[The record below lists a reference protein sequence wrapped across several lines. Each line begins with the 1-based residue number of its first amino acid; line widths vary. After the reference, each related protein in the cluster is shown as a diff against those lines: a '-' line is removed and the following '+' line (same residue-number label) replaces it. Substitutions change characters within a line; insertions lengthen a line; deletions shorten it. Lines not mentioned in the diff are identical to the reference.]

1 MTQTTL
7 PRTSTSLLQRIQ
19 DAWRWAIRPSSAG
32 WSIPPLLALILLL
45 AFLVRVYGIGWDQNG
60 FFHPDERS
68 IYLRTDCMHR
78 LLVEAPGWES
88 CRQDEPFQQAEPG
101 FPSLTVFL
109 DAYKSPLNPHWF
121 PLGSIVLY
129 VLVGIK
135 LLASPFFTMELRDL
149 ALAGRL
155 LSTLADV
162 GTVAMVYLLG
172 KRLYNK
178 NAGLLAAALVAFA
191 VVHIQHSHYY
201 RPETFSILF
210 TLASFWF
217 MMQVLEKNRIRDSA
231 FLGLFIGL
239 AFATKISTAPILISL
254 AALYGYLF
262 LGALRKPS
270 PAALAGTADPPDRPA
285 LLEKAA
291 LRALLGG
298 FIAIA
303 VYLFWTPYSIL
314 AFPEFLYWNLREL
327 DIVRNAGSV
336 PYTVQYIGAP
346 KLLYELQQTVTWGLG
361 YPLGILAWVG
371 LLATIVIN
379 LRRPRWG
386 QVLILLWAIPLLII
400 VTRAEVKFLRY
411 TFPLMPVMI
420 MMGAG
425 TALMGIDWLKRHKP
439 AMLKVAQIAL
449 GAIVAATVFY
459 GLAFQAVYSNP
470 HTAVQASRWINA
482 NIPESTFILT
492 DNHWDEGVPHLG
504 RYHLEQI
511 PIFNGDTLEKI
522 DSMAADL
529 SEADYL
535 LFYSNRTYGA
545 VARAPERYP
554 YSSNYYA
561 LLFSGAL
568 GYQLEE
574 SFSAYP
580 SLLGVSL
587 VDDPFR
593 RAGVP
598 VPSGLDAGRSSLLSV
613 NMGYA
618 DNDHITYDHP
628 LVMLFKN
635 TGHLDRDALSSMIL
649 NVVPQPE
656 RPLQLLLSPDE
667 LAAQRSGGTWS
678 EIFNPSGLSN
688 RLPVLVWLALVQLA
702 SLAVL
707 PIGFLLFRGLH
718 DRGYL
723 LSKIMAVLLLA
734 YISWLL
740 AALNILDFTRLSIY
754 LGLAAMALVGAYI
767 AVTRR
772 DDIRAF
778 VKARWRILALEEALF
793 LAAFLVFLGLRWANP
808 DLWHPFRGG
817 EKPMDFAYL
826 NAVIRSS
833 SIPPYDPWFAGGYL
847 NYYYF
852 GQFILATLIKAT
864 GILPEVAFN
873 LAVPLLFALTTGGA
887 FSLAYNLTSA
897 MRQHSIARTLD
908 SHSPENNKDAPPIS
922 GPGPSWG
929 PIAAGT
935 AGILLVAV
943 LGNLGALT
951 QLARAGLDWLRDGA
965 IFPMFDYWAPSRMI
979 PDQIAITEF
988 PFWTFLFADPHAHM
1002 IVIPFTL
1009 LATGLSLSLVL
1020 DPGVLSSGWKRA
1032 VMPLAI
1038 LGIATGALAAI
1049 NTWDYPTYMALGIA
1063 SIFIA
1068 CYAHYKTLSLA
1079 FFKSASL
1086 KALFA
1091 VAVSYIAF
1099 LPFHSNFVA
1108 FSAGVHNSNFQT
1120 PIQYYLGIH
1129 ALFLFIVVSYLAYE
1143 SFRYLK
1149 LHSKK
1154 DDGEGSANPIFKLAW
1169 PLSRRRIALIGGS
1182 AFFLFMFATY
1192 LIAGG
1197 YGTVAFLFALT
1208 VTAALL
1214 GVRRLLDPSGSSLH
1228 HLFILVLVIGA
1239 LGLGITVDL
1248 VTANNDIDRMNTI
1261 FKLYLQAWVLYALAS
1276 AAILWY
1282 LMTSARISWRSMT
1295 WGKGIWA
1302 ILLTLLVLSVSIFP
1316 VLGARSRL
1324 ADRFDTGFASLNGA
1338 AFMEEAVY
1346 SDAEGPIELR
1356 HDWDAIQWL
1365 RRDVQGSPVIA
1376 EGSTEPHRYRWGGRF
1391 SIYTGLP
1398 SIIGWN
1404 WHQIQQRHGE
1414 QFAVGERLSDLNAL
1428 YTTTNPTAAATILK
1442 RYDVEYIIV
1451 GELERLYYPS
1461 PGLDKFETMA
1471 DQGVV
1476 KVYSNAQVDIYR
1488 VEGDS

>member
-1 MTQTTL
+1 ME
-7 PRTSTSLLQRIQ
+7 PESSYTSPLQRVQ
-19 DAWRWAIRPSSAG
+19 AAWRWAIRPSAAG

-45 AFLVRVYGIGWDQNG
+45 AFLVRIYGVEWDQNG
-60 FFHPDERS
+60 LFHPDERS
-68 IYLRTDCMHR
+68 VYLRTDCMHR

-88 CRQDEPFQQAEPG
+88 CTQHDPFQQAEPG

-109 DAYKSPLNPHWF
+109 DADKSPLNPHWF
-121 PLGSIVLY
+121 PLGSIILY

-135 LLASPFFTMELRDL
+135 LLASPFLTMEFRDL
-149 ALAGRL
+149 AIAGRL

-172 KRLYNK
+172 KRLYSR

-201 RPETFSILF
+201 RPETFSNLF

-231 FLGLFIGL
+231 LLGLFIGL
-239 AFATKISTAPILISL
+239 AFATKISMAPILLSL
-254 AALYGYLF
+254 GALYGRMF
-262 LGALRKPS
+262 IGALRKP
-270 PAALAGTADPPDRPA
+270 AHVAGTANPPDRPA
-285 LLEKAA
+285 LLENAA

-327 DIVRNAGSV
+327 EVVRNAGWV

-346 KLLYELQQTVTWGLG
+346 KLLYELRQTVTWGLG
-361 YPLGILAWVG
+361 YPLGLLAWG
-371 LLATIVIN
+371 GFLATIVIN

-400 VTRAEVKFLRY
+400 VTRVEVKFLRY
-411 TFPLMPVMI
+411 TFPLMPVI
-420 MMGAG
+420 IIMGAG
-425 TALMGIDWLKRHKP
+425 TALMGIDWLKRHRP
-439 AMLKVAQIAL
+439 SAVNAARVAL
-449 GAIVAATVFY
+449 GVVVAATVFY
-459 GLAFQAVYSNP
+459 GLAFQSVYSSS

-482 NIPESTFILT
+482 NIPEESFILT
-492 DNHWDEGVPHLG
+492 DNHWDEGIPHLG
-504 RYHLEQI
+504 RYRLSQI
-511 PIFNGDTLEKI
+511 PIFEGDTMPKI
-522 DSMAADL
+522 NSMAADL
-529 SEADYL
+529 AEADYL
-535 LFYSNRTYGA
+535 VFYSNRTYGA

-561 LLFSGAL
+561 LLFEGDL
-568 GYQLEE
+568 GYELEK
-574 SFSAYP
+574 SFSSYP

-598 VPSGLDAGRSSLLSV
+598 ILSGLDGDQGLLSI

-635 TGHLDRDALSSMIL
+635 TGRLDSDALSGMIL
-649 NVVPQPE
+649 SVEPE
-656 RPLQLLLSPDE
+656 PDRPLQLLLTPDE
-667 LAAQRSGGTWS
+667 LAAQRSSGTWS
-678 EIFNPSGLSN
+678 EIFNPSSLVN
-688 RLPVLVWLALVQLA
+688 RLPVLFWLALVQLA
-702 SLAVL
+702 ALAVL

-723 LSKIMAVLLLA
+723 LSKILAVLLLA
-734 YISWLL
+734 YLPWLM
-740 AALNILDFTRLSIY
+740 AALGILDFTRLSIY
-754 LGLAAMALVGAYI
+754 LGLAVMAAAGGYI
-767 AVTRR
+767 AVVHRY
-772 DDIRAF
+772 DILAF
-778 VKARWRILALEEALF
+778 LKARWRILALEEALF
-793 LAAFLVFLGLRWANP
+793 LVAFLIFLGLRWANP

-833 SIPPYDPWFAGGYL
+833 AIPPYDPWFAGGYL

-864 GILPEVAFN
+864 GILPEAALN
-873 LAVPLLFALTTGGA
+873 LAVPLLFALTAGGA
-887 FSLAYNLTSA
+887 FSVAYNLTSA
-897 MRQHSIARTLD
+897 MRQRSIAR
-908 SHSPENNKDAPPIS
+908 
-922 GPGPSWG
+922 PGPSWG
-929 PIAAGT
+929 PAAAGI
-935 AGILLVAV
+935 GGVLLVAV
-943 LGNLGALT
+943 AGNLGAAV
-951 QLARAGLDWLRDGA
+951 QLVKAGLDKLRDGA
-965 IFPMFDYWAPSRMI
+965 SFPMFDYWAPSRMI

-1009 LATGLSLSLVL
+1009 LVAGLSLSLVL
-1020 DPGVLSSGWKRA
+1020 DPRALSSGWKRA
-1032 VMPLAI
+1032 AAPLAV
-1038 LGIATGALAAI
+1038 LGIAAGSLAAI
-1049 NTWDYPTYMALGIA
+1049 NTWDYPTYMALGVA
-1063 SIFIA
+1063 GIFIA
-1068 CYAHYKTLSLA
+1068 CYAHRKSLSFALL
-1079 FFKSASL
+1079 KSASL

-1091 VAVSYIAF
+1091 IAVSYIAF
-1099 LPFHSNFVA
+1099 LTFHSRFIA
-1108 FSAGVHNSNFQT
+1108 FSAGIHNSDFQT

-1129 ALFLFIVVSYLAYE
+1129 ALFLFLVVSYLAYE

-1149 LHSKK
+1149 LRRT
-1154 DDGEGSANPIFKLAW
+1154 DEDGEDSAS
-1169 PLSRRRIALIGGS
+1169 PLSRLVQPLSARRIAILGGS
-1182 AFFLFMFATY
+1182 AFFLIMLAVY
-1192 LIAGG
+1192 LTAGG
-1197 YGTVAFLFALT
+1197 YGTVAFLLALT

-1214 GVRRLLDPSGSSLH
+1214 GLRRLLDPVESSHH

-1282 LMTSARISWRSMT
+1282 LMTSARVSLRSMT
-1295 WGKGIWA
+1295 WGKGIWVG
-1302 ILLTLLVLSVSIFP
+1302 LLALLVLSVSIFP
-1316 VLGARSRL
+1316 VLGTRSRL
-1324 ADRFDTGFASLNGA
+1324 ADRFDTGFTGLNGA
-1338 AFMEEAVY
+1338 AFMEEATY
-1346 SDAEGPIELR
+1346 RDAEGPIELK

-1365 RRDVQGSPVIA
+1365 RSEVQGSPVIA
-1376 EGSTEPHRYRWGGRF
+1376 EGSTEPDRYRWGGRY

-1414 QFAVGERLSDLNAL
+1414 QFAVGERQSDLDTL
-1428 YTTTNPTAAATILK
+1428 YTTRSTTMAAEVLQ
-1442 RYDVEYIIV
+1442 RYGVEYIVV
-1451 GELERLYYPS
+1451 GELERLYYPA

-1488 VEGDS
+1488 VEGS

>member
-1 MTQTTL
+1 MQN
-7 PRTSTSLLQRIQ
+7 
-19 DAWRWAIRPSSAG
+19 AWRWAIRPSAVG

-45 AFLVRVYGIGWDQNG
+45 AFLVRVYGVEWDQNG
-60 FFHPDERS
+60 LFHPDERS
-68 IYLRTDCMHR
+68 VYLRTDCMYR
-78 LLVEAPGWES
+78 LLVESPGWES
-88 CRQDEPFQQAEPG
+88 CTAHDPFRQIEPG
-101 FPSLTVFL
+101 FPSPTVFL
-109 DAYKSPLNPHWF
+109 DADKSPLNPHWF
-121 PLGSIVLY
+121 PLGSIILY

-135 LLASPFFTMELRDL
+135 LLASPFLTMEFRDL
-149 ALAGRL
+149 AIAGRL

-172 KRLYNK
+172 KRLYSR

-201 RPETFSILF
+201 RPETFSNLF

-231 FLGLFIGL
+231 LLGLFIGL
-239 AFATKISTAPILISL
+239 AFATKISMAPILLSL
-254 AALYGYLF
+254 AALYGRVF
-262 LGALRKPS
+262 LGALRKP
-270 PAALAGTADPPDRPA
+270 AHAAGTDPPDRPA

-291 LRALLGG
+291 LRTLLGG

-314 AFPEFLYWNLREL
+314 AFPEFLFWNLREL

-346 KLLYELQQTVTWGLG
+346 KLLYELRQTVAWGLG
-361 YPLGILAWVG
+361 YPLGLLAWG
-371 LLATIVIN
+371 GFLATILIN

-386 QVLILLWAIPLLII
+386 QVLILLWAVPLLII
-400 VTRAEVKFLRY
+400 VTRVDVKFLRY
-411 TFPLMPVMI
+411 TFPLMPVII

-425 TALMGIDWLKRHKP
+425 TALMGIDWLKRHRP
-439 AMLKVAQIAL
+439 AMLKASQIAL
-449 GAIVAATVFY
+449 VAILGATVFY
-459 GLAFQAVYSNP
+459 GLAFQAVYSSQ
-470 HTAVQASRWINA
+470 HTAVQASQWINA
-482 NIPESTFILT
+482 NIPEESFILT
-492 DNHWDEGVPHLG
+492 DNHWDEGIPNLG
-504 RYHLEQI
+504 RYRLAQI
-511 PIFNGDTLEKI
+511 PIFDGDAVSKI

-529 SEADYL
+529 AKADYL
-535 LFYSNRTYGA
+535 VFYSNRTYGA
-545 VARAPERYP
+545 VARVPERYP
-554 YSSNYYA
+554 YSSNYYV
-561 LLFSGAL
+561 LLFSGDL

-580 SLLGVSL
+580 SLLGVSF

-598 VPSGLDAGRSSLLSV
+598 RPSGLDADQSLLSF
-613 NMGYA
+613 NLGYA

-635 TGHLDRDALSSMIL
+635 TGRLDSDALSGMIMS
-649 NVVPQPE
+649 VEPEPE

-667 LAAQRSGGTWS
+667 LATQRSGGTWS
-678 EIFNPSGLSN
+678 EIFSPSNPVN
-688 RLPVLVWLALVQLA
+688 RLPVLAWLILVQLA

-723 LSKIMAVLLLA
+723 LSKILAVLLLA
-734 YISWLL
+734 YVPWLL

-754 LGLAAMALVGAYI
+754 LGLAGMAAAGAYI
-767 AVTRR
+767 AFTRR
-772 DDIRAF
+772 DDIFAF
-778 VKARWRILALEEALF
+778 IKARWRILALEEALF
-793 LAAFLVFLGLRWANP
+793 LVAFLIFLGLRWANP

-833 SIPPYDPWFAGGYL
+833 AIPPYDPWFAGGYL

-873 LAVPLLFALTTGGA
+873 LAVPLLFALTAGGA
-887 FSLAYNLTSA
+887 FSVAYNLTSA
-897 MRQHSIARTLD
+897 MRQQSIAR
-908 SHSPENNKDAPPIS
+908 
-922 GPGPSWG
+922 PGPSWG
-929 PIAAGT
+929 PAT
-935 AGILLVAV
+935 AGIGGVLMVAV
-943 LGNLGALT
+943 VGNLGAAV
-951 QLARAGLDWLRDGA
+951 QLVKAGLDKLRDGGS
-965 IFPMFDYWAPSRMI
+965 FPMFDYWAPSRMI

-1009 LATGLSLSLVL
+1009 LAAGLSLSLVL
-1020 DPGVLSSGWKRA
+1020 DPGALSSGWKRA
-1032 VMPLAI
+1032 VPPLAV
-1038 LGIATGALAAI
+1038 LGIAVGSLAAI
-1049 NTWDYPTYMALGIA
+1049 NTWDYPTYMALGT
-1063 SIFIA
+1063 SGIFIA
-1068 CYAHYKTLSLA
+1068 CYAHRKSLSIALL
-1079 FFKSASL
+1079 KSASL

-1091 VAVSYIAF
+1091 IAVSYIAF
-1099 LPFHSNFVA
+1099 LPFHSRFVA
-1108 FSAGVHNSNFQT
+1108 FSAGLHNSDFQT

-1129 ALFLFIVVSYLAYE
+1129 ALFLFLVVSYLAYE

-1149 LHSKK
+1149 LRGT
-1154 DDGEGSANPIFKLAW
+1154 DEDGEGPAS
-1169 PLSRRRIALIGGS
+1169 PLSRLARSLSLRRIAVLGGS
-1182 AFFLFMFATY
+1182 AFFLIMFAVY
-1192 LIAGG
+1192 LTAGG
-1197 YGTVAFLFALT
+1197 YGTVAFLLALT
-1208 VTAALL
+1208 ATAALL
-1214 GVRRLLDPSGSSLH
+1214 GMRRLLDRSDSSPY
-1228 HLFILVLVIGA
+1228 HLFLLVLVIGA

-1282 LMTSARISWRSMT
+1282 LMTSARISLRSMT

-1302 ILLTLLVLSVSIFP
+1302 GLLTLLVLSVSIFP
-1316 VLGARSRL
+1316 VLGTRSRL
-1324 ADRFDTGFASLNGA
+1324 ADRFDTSFTSLNGA
-1338 AFMEEAVY
+1338 AFMEKTVY
-1346 SDAEGPIELR
+1346 SDPEGPIELR

-1365 RRDVQGSPVIA
+1365 RSDVQGSPVIA
-1376 EGSTEPHRYRWGGRF
+1376 EGSTEPDRYRWGGRY

-1404 WHQIQQRHGE
+1404 WHQTQQRYGE
-1414 QFAVGERLSDLNAL
+1414 QSAVGERQSDLNTL
-1428 YTTTNPTAAATILK
+1428 YTTTDMTIDVLQ
-1442 RYDVEYIIV
+1442 RYSVEYIVV
-1451 GELERLYYPS
+1451 GELEHLYYPA
-1461 PGLDKFETMA
+1461 PGLEKFGAMA

-1488 VEGDS
+1488 MEDGS

>member
-1 MTQTTL
+1 MQN
-7 PRTSTSLLQRIQ
+7 
-19 DAWRWAIRPSSAG
+19 AWRWAIRPSAVG

-45 AFLVRVYGIGWDQNG
+45 ALLVRVYGVEWDQNG
-60 FFHPDERS
+60 LFHPDERS
-68 IYLRTDCMHR
+68 VYLRTDCMYR
-78 LLVEAPGWES
+78 LLVETPGWES
-88 CRQDEPFQQAEPG
+88 CTEHHPFQQAEPG

-109 DAYKSPLNPHWF
+109 DADKSPLNPHWF
-121 PLGSIVLY
+121 PLGSIILY

-135 LLASPFFTMELRDL
+135 LLASPFLTMEFRDL
-149 ALAGRL
+149 AIAGRL

-172 KRLYNK
+172 KRLYSR

-201 RPETFSILF
+201 RPETFSNVF

-217 MMQVLEKNRIRDSA
+217 MMQVLERNRIRDSA
-231 FLGLFIGL
+231 LLGLFIGL
-239 AFATKISTAPILISL
+239 AFATKISMAPILLPL
-254 AALYGYLF
+254 AALYGRMF
-262 LGALRKPS
+262 LGALRKPAH
-270 PAALAGTADPPDRPA
+270 PAGTADPPDRPA

-298 FIAIA
+298 FIAIG

-314 AFPEFLYWNLREL
+314 AFPEFLYWNLRE
-327 DIVRNAGSV
+327 IEVVRNAGWV

-346 KLLYELQQTVTWGLG
+346 KLLYELRQTVTWGLG
-361 YPLGILAWVG
+361 YPLGLLAWG
-371 LLATIVIN
+371 GFLATIVIN

-400 VTRAEVKFLRY
+400 VTRVDVKFLRY
-411 TFPLMPVMI
+411 TFPLMPVIIMI
-420 MMGAG
+420 GAG

-439 AMLKVAQIAL
+439 AMLKAAQIAL
-449 GAIVAATVFY
+449 GAILGATIFY

-470 HTAVQASRWINA
+470 HTAVQASRWIND
-482 NIPESTFILT
+482 NIPEESFILT
-492 DNHWDEGVPHLG
+492 DNHWDEGIPNLG
-504 RYHLEQI
+504 RYRLAQI
-511 PIFNGDTLEKI
+511 PIFEGDTIPKI
-522 DSMAADL
+522 NSMAADL
-529 SEADYL
+529 AEADYL
-535 LFYSNRTYGA
+535 VFYSNRTYGA

-561 LLFSGAL
+561 LLFSGDL
-568 GYQLEE
+568 GYQLEK

-580 SLLGVSL
+580 SLLGVSF

-598 VPSGLDAGRSSLLSV
+598 KPGGLDADQGLLYL
-613 NMGYA
+613 NLGYA
-618 DNDHITYDHP
+618 DNDHVTYDHP

-635 TGHLDRDALSSMIL
+635 TGRLDRDALAGMIL
-649 NVVPQPE
+649 SVEPE
-656 RPLQLLLSPDE
+656 PDRPLQLLLTQDE
-667 LAAQRSGGTWS
+667 LATQRGGGTWS
-678 EIFNPSGLSN
+678 EIFNPSGLVN

-702 SLAVL
+702 ALAVL

-723 LSKIMAVLLLA
+723 LSKILAVLMLA
-734 YISWLL
+734 YLPWLL
-740 AALNILDFTRLSIY
+740 AALGILDFTRLSIY
-754 LGLAAMALVGAYI
+754 LGLAGMAAAGAYI
-767 AVTRR
+767 AFTRR
-772 DDIRAF
+772 DDILAF
-778 VKARWRILALEEALF
+778 IKTRWRILALEEALF
-793 LAAFLVFLGLRWANP
+793 LVAFLIFLGLRWANP

-833 SIPPYDPWFAGGYL
+833 AIPPYDPWFAGGYL

-852 GQFILATLIKAT
+852 GQFILATLSKAT

-873 LAVPLLFALTTGGA
+873 LAVPLLFALTAGGA
-887 FSLAYNLTSA
+887 FSVVYNLTSA
-897 MRQHSIARTLD
+897 MRQRSIAR
-908 SHSPENNKDAPPIS
+908 
-922 GPGPSWG
+922 PGPSWG
-929 PIAAGT
+929 PAV
-935 AGILLVAV
+935 AGIAGVLLVAV
-943 LGNLGALT
+943 VGNLGAAV
-951 QLARAGLDWLRDGA
+951 QLVKAGLDKLRDGA
-965 IFPMFDYWAPSRMI
+965 GFPMFDYWAPSRMI

-1009 LATGLSLSLVL
+1009 LAAGLSLNLVI
-1020 DPGVLSSGWKRA
+1020 DPKALSSGWKRA
-1032 VMPLAI
+1032 VLPLAV
-1038 LGIATGALAAI
+1038 LGIAVGSLAAI

-1063 SIFIA
+1063 GIFIA
-1068 CYAHYKTLSLA
+1068 CYAHRKSLSLA
-1079 FFKSASL
+1079 FLKSASL

-1091 VAVSYIAF
+1091 IAVSYIAF
-1099 LPFHSNFVA
+1099 LPFHSRFVA
-1108 FSAGVHNSNFQT
+1108 FSAGIHNSDFQT

-1129 ALFLFIVVSYLAYE
+1129 ALFLFLVVSYLAYE

-1149 LHSKK
+1149 MRRTE
-1154 DDGEGSANPIFKLAW
+1154 DGEDSAS
-1169 PLSRRRIALIGGS
+1169 PLSWLVRPLSARQIAILGGS
-1182 AFFLFMFATY
+1182 AFFLIMLAVY
-1192 LIAGG
+1192 LTAGG
-1197 YGTVAFLFALT
+1197 YGTVAFLLALT

-1214 GVRRLLDPSGSSLH
+1214 GLRRLPDPADSSHH
-1228 HLFILVLVIGA
+1228 HLFLLVLVIGA

-1282 LMTSARISWRSMT
+1282 LMTSARISLRSMT

-1302 ILLTLLVLSVSIFP
+1302 GLLTLLVLSVSIFP
-1316 VLGARSRL
+1316 VLGTRSRL
-1324 ADRFDTGFASLNGA
+1324 ADRFDTSFTGLNGA
-1338 AFMEEAVY
+1338 TFMEETTY
-1346 SDAEGPIELR
+1346 HDPEGPIELKY
-1356 HDWDAIQWL
+1356 DWDAIQWL
-1365 RRDVQGSPVIA
+1365 RSEVQGSPVIA
-1376 EGSTEPHRYRWGGRF
+1376 EGSTEPDRYRWGGRY

-1414 QFAVGERLSDLNAL
+1414 QFAVGERQSNLDAL
-1428 YTTTNPTAAATILK
+1428 YTTRSTTIAADVLQ
-1442 RYDVEYIIV
+1442 RYGVEYIVV
-1451 GELERLYYPS
+1451 GELERLYYPAA
-1461 PGLDKFETMA
+1461 GLDKFDAMV

-1488 VEGDS
+1488 VEDG

>member
-1 MTQTTL
+1 MQN
-7 PRTSTSLLQRIQ
+7 
-19 DAWRWAIRPSSAG
+19 AWRWAIRPSAAG
-32 WSIPPLLALILLL
+32 WSVPPLLALILLL
-45 AFLVRVYGIGWDQNG
+45 AFLVRIYGIDWDQNG
-60 FFHPDERS
+60 LFHPDERS
-68 IYLRTDCMHR
+68 VYLRTDCMYR
-78 LLVEAPGWES
+78 LLVETPGWES
-88 CRQDEPFQQAEPG
+88 CTEHDPFQQAEPG
-101 FPSLTVFL
+101 LPSFTVFL
-109 DAYKSPLNPHWF
+109 DADKSPLNPHWF
-121 PLGSIVLY
+121 PLGSIILY

-149 ALAGRL
+149 AMAGRL

-162 GTVAMVYLLG
+162 GAVAMVYLLG
-172 KRLYNK
+172 KRLYSR
-178 NAGLLAAALVAFA
+178 NAGLLAAAFVAFA

-201 RPETFSILF
+201 RPETFSNLF

-231 FLGLFIGL
+231 LLGLFVGL
-239 AFATKISTAPILISL
+239 AFATKISLAPILISL
-254 AALYGYLF
+254 AALYGRLF

-270 PAALAGTADPPDRPA
+270 HAILAGTGEADPPDRPA

-303 VYLFWTPYSIL
+303 VYLLWTPYSIL

-327 DIVRNAGSV
+327 DIVRNAGLV

-361 YPLGILAWVG
+361 YPLGLLAWG
-371 LLATIVIN
+371 GFLATIVIN

-386 QVLILLWAIPLLII
+386 QVLILLWAIPLLLI
-400 VTRAEVKFLRY
+400 VVRADVKFLRY

-425 TALMGIDWLKRHKP
+425 TALIGIDWLKQHKP
-439 AMLKVAQIAL
+439 AMSKLAWTVL
-449 GAIVAATVFY
+449 GVILGTTVFY
-459 GLAFQAVYSNP
+459 GLTFHNVYSSP
-470 HTAVQASRWINA
+470 HTAVQASRWINT
-482 NIPESTFILT
+482 NIPEESFILT
-492 DNHWDEGVPHLG
+492 DNHWDEGIPDLG
-504 RYHLEQI
+504 RFSLAQI
-511 PIFNGDTLEKI
+511 PIFEGDAIPKI

-529 SEADYL
+529 AEADYL
-535 LFYSNRTYGA
+535 VFYSNRTYGA

-554 YSSNYYA
+554 YSSNYYV
-561 LLFSGAL
+561 LLFSGDL
-568 GYQLEE
+568 GYQLKKN
-574 SFSAYP
+574 FSAYP
-580 SLLGVSL
+580 SLLGVSF

-598 VPSGLDAGRSSLLSV
+598 MPSGLDRDQGLLSI
-613 NMGYA
+613 NLGYA
-618 DNDHITYDHP
+618 DNDHVTYDHP

-635 TGHLDRDALSSMIL
+635 TGRLDRDALAAMIL
-649 NVVPQPE
+649 NVEPE
-656 RPLQLLLSPDE
+656 PDRPLQLLLTPDE
-667 LAAQRSGGTWS
+667 LATQRSGGTWS
-678 EIFNPSGLSN
+678 EIFDPTSLVN
-688 RLPVLVWLALVQLA
+688 RLPVLVWLILVQLA

-707 PIGFLLFRGLH
+707 PIGFLIFRGLH

-723 LSKIMAVLLLA
+723 LSKILAVLLLA
-734 YISWLL
+734 YLPWLL
-740 AALNILDFTRLSIY
+740 AALNILDFTRFSIY
-754 LGLAAMALVGAYI
+754 LGLVGMAVAGAYI
-767 AVTRR
+767 AVVHR
-772 DDIRAF
+772 DDILAF
-778 VKARWRILALEEALF
+778 LKARWRMLALEEALF
-793 LAAFLVFLGLRWANP
+793 LVAFLVFLGLRWANP

-833 SIPPYDPWFAGGYL
+833 SIPPYDPWFADGYL

-852 GQFILATLIKAT
+852 GQFILATLTKAT

-873 LAVPLLFALTTGGA
+873 LAVPLLFALTAGGA
-887 FSLAYNLTSA
+887 FSIAYNLTSA
-897 MRQHSIARTLD
+897 MRQRSIARLD
-908 SHSPENNKDAPPIS
+908 SHRHVYGDESPLSS

-929 PIAAGT
+929 PAASGIAGVL
-935 AGILLVAV
+935 IVAV
-943 LGNLGALT
+943 LGNLGAAV
-951 QLARAGLDWLRDGA
+951 QLVKAGLDKLRDGA
-965 IFPMFDYWAPSRMI
+965 SFPMFDYWAPSRMI

-1009 LATGLSLSLVL
+1009 LAAGLSLSLVI
-1020 DPGVLSSGWKRA
+1020 DPGALSSGWKRA
-1032 VMPLAI
+1032 VLPLTV
-1038 LGIATGALAAI
+1038 LGIAVGSLAAI

-1063 SIFIA
+1063 GIFIA
-1068 CYAHYKTLSLA
+1068 SYAHYKSLSFA

-1091 VAVSYIAF
+1091 IAVSYVAF
-1099 LPFHSNFVA
+1099 LPFHSRFVA
-1108 FSAGVHNSNFQT
+1108 FSAGVHSSNFQT
-1120 PIQYYLGIH
+1120 PLQFYLGIH
-1129 ALFLFIVVSYLAYE
+1129 ALFLFLVVSYLAYE

-1149 LHSKK
+1149 LRRT
-1154 DDGEGSANPIFKLAW
+1154 DEDAEGSAS
-1169 PLSRRRIALIGGS
+1169 PLSRLVQPLSSRRMAFLGG
-1182 AFFLFMFATY
+1182 FTLFLFMLAAY
-1192 LIAGG
+1192 LTAGG

-1208 VTAALL
+1208 VIAALL
-1214 GVRRLLDPSGSSLH
+1214 GVRRLLDQGDSSLH

-1276 AAILWY
+1276 AVILWY
-1282 LMTSARISWRSMT
+1282 LMTSARISWRSIT
-1295 WGKGIWA
+1295 WSKGIWA
-1302 ILLTLLVLSVSIFP
+1302 SLLTLLVLSVSIFP
-1316 VLGARSRL
+1316 VLGTRSRL
-1324 ADRFDTGFASLNGA
+1324 ADRFDTSFTGLNGA
-1338 AFMEEAVY
+1338 VFMEETEY
-1346 SDAEGPIELR
+1346 NDAEGPIELR

-1365 RRDVQGSPVIA
+1365 RREAQGSPVIA
-1376 EGSTEPHRYRWGGRF
+1376 EGSTEPDRYRWGGRF

-1398 SIIGWN
+1398 SIIGWS

-1414 QFAVGERLSDLNAL
+1414 QSAVGERLSDLNTL
-1428 YTTTNPTAAATILK
+1428 YTTTNPNAATAILR

-1451 GELERLYYPS
+1451 GELERLYYPA

-1476 KVYSNAQVDIYR
+1476 KVYSNAQVNIYR
-1488 VEGDS
+1488 VENDSEGTSV

>member
-1 MTQTTL
+1 M
-7 PRTSTSLLQRIQ
+7 
-19 DAWRWAIRPSSAG
+19 D
-32 WSIPPLLALILLL
+32 
-45 AFLVRVYGIGWDQNG
+45 WDQNG

-88 CRQDEPFQQAEPG
+88 CRQDEPFQQVEPG

-129 VLVGIK
+129 LLVGIK
-135 LLASPFFTMELRDL
+135 LLASPFYTMELRDL

-172 KRLYNK
+172 KRLYSK

-270 PAALAGTADPPDRPA
+270 PAALAGTGTTSLPDRPA
-285 LLEKAA
+285 RLEKAA

-303 VYLFWTPYSIL
+303 VYLFWTPYSVL

-336 PYTVQYIGAP
+336 PYTVQYMGTP
-346 KLLYELQQTVTWGLG
+346 KLLYELQQTITWGLG
-361 YPLGILAWVG
+361 YPLGILAWGG
-371 LLATIVIN
+371 LLAAIVIN
-379 LRRPRWG
+379 LRRPSWG

-459 GLAFQAVYSNP
+459 GLAFQNVYSNP

-482 NIPESTFILT
+482 SIPEDTFILT
-492 DNHWDEGVPHLG
+492 DNHWDEGVPDLG
-504 RYHLEQI
+504 RYRLEQI
-511 PIFNGDTLEKI
+511 PIFNGDTIPKI

-545 VARAPERYP
+545 VARTPERYP

-568 GYQLEE
+568 GYQLEQ

-598 VPSGLDAGRSSLLSV
+598 MPNGLDVGQSRLLSI

-618 DNDHITYDHP
+618 DNDHVTYDHP

-635 TGHLDRDALSSMIL
+635 TGRLDRDALSSMIL
-649 NVVPQPE
+649 NVEPQPD
-656 RPLQLLLSPDE
+656 RPLQLLLTPDE

-678 EIFNPSGLSN
+678 EIFNPTGLSN
-688 RLPVLVWLALVQLA
+688 RLPVLAWLALVQLA
-702 SLAVL
+702 SLVVL

-723 LSKIMAVLLLA
+723 LSKTMAVLLLA
-734 YISWLL
+734 YLPWLL

-754 LGLAAMALVGAYI
+754 LGLAVMALVGAYI

-772 DDIRAF
+772 DDILAF
-778 VKARWRILALEEALF
+778 LKARWRILALEEALF
-793 LAAFLVFLGLRWANP
+793 LVAFLVFLGLRWANP

-833 SIPPYDPWFAGGYL
+833 TVPPYDPWFAGGYL

-852 GQFILATLIKAT
+852 GQFILGTLIKAT

-873 LAVPLLFALTTGGA
+873 LAVPLLFALTAGGA
-887 FSLAYNLTSA
+887 FSVAYNLTSA
-897 MRQHSIARTLD
+897 MRQRSILGRGHDEEA
-908 SHSPENNKDAPPIS
+908 SSSSKQ
-922 GPGPSWG
+922 GPSWG
-929 PIAAGT
+929 PVAAGT
-935 AGILLVAV
+935 AGILLVTV
-943 LGNLGALT
+943 LGNLGAIT
-951 QLARAGLDWLRDGA
+951 QLARAGLDWLRDRAG
-965 IFPMFDYWAPSRMI
+965 FPMFDYWAPSRMI

-1009 LATGLSLSLVL
+1009 LAAGLSLSLVL
-1020 DPGVLSSGWKRA
+1020 DPGALSSGWKRA
-1032 VMPLAI
+1032 VAPLAV
-1038 LGIATGALAAI
+1038 LGIAAGSLAAI
-1049 NTWDYPTYMALGIA
+1049 NTWDYPTYLALGIA
-1063 SIFIA
+1063 GIFIA
-1068 CYAHYKTLSLA
+1068 CYAHYKSLSIA
-1079 FFKSASL
+1079 FLKSASL
-1086 KALFA
+1086 KALFT
-1091 VAVSYIAF
+1091 VAVSYVAF
-1099 LPFHSNFVA
+1099 LPFHSRFVA
-1108 FSAGVHNSNFQT
+1108 FSAGIHNSNFQT

-1143 SFRYLK
+1143 GFRYLR
-1149 LHSKK
+1149 LQRVNE
-1154 DDGEGSANPIFKLAW
+1154 DGEGQASPLFRLAW
-1169 PLSRRRIALIGGS
+1169 PLSPRRIALIGGS
-1182 AFFLFMFATY
+1182 AFFLSMLAVY
-1192 LIAGG
+1192 LTAGG
-1197 YGTVAFLFALT
+1197 YGTVAFLLALT
-1208 VTAALL
+1208 AIAALL
-1214 GVRRLLDPSGSSLH
+1214 GVRRLLDRGDSSLH
-1228 HLFILVLVIGA
+1228 HLFLLVLIIGA

-1282 LMTSARISWRSMT
+1282 LMTSARISWRNMT
-1295 WGKGIWA
+1295 WSKGIWA
-1302 ILLTLLVLSVSIFP
+1302 GLLTLLVLSASIFP

-1324 ADRFDTGFASLNGA
+1324 ADRFDTGFTGLNGA
-1338 AFMEEAVY
+1338 AFMEKTEY

-1365 RRDVQGSPVIA
+1365 RREVQGSPVIA

-1414 QFAVGERLSDLNAL
+1414 QFAVGERLSDLNTL
-1428 YTTTNPTAAATILK
+1428 YTTRNPTAAVDILK

-1451 GELERLYYPS
+1451 GELERLYYPG
-1461 PGLDKFETMA
+1461 PGLAKFEEMA
-1471 DQGVV
+1471 DQDVV

-1488 VEGDS
+1488 VEDGSEGAGA

>member
-1 MTQTTL
+1 M
-7 PRTSTSLLQRIQ
+7 
-19 DAWRWAIRPSSAG
+19 
-32 WSIPPLLALILLL
+32 
-45 AFLVRVYGIGWDQNG
+45 
-60 FFHPDERS
+60 
-68 IYLRTDCMHR
+68 RTDCMHR
-78 LLVEAPGWES
+78 LLVEAPSWES

-129 VLVGIK
+129 VMVGIK
-135 LLASPFFTMELRDL
+135 LLASPFYTMELRDL

-270 PAALAGTADPPDRPA
+270 PAALAGADKADPPDRPT

-303 VYLFWTPYSIL
+303 VYLFWTPYSVL

-336 PYTVQYIGAP
+336 PYTVQYIGTP

-361 YPLGILAWVG
+361 YPLGILAWGG
-371 LLATIVIN
+371 LLAAIVIN

-386 QVLILLWAIPLLII
+386 QVLILLWAVPLLII

-459 GLAFQAVYSNP
+459 GLAFQAVYSSP

-482 NIPESTFILT
+482 NIPEDTFILT

-504 RYHLEQI
+504 RYRLEQI

-580 SLLGVSL
+580 SLLGVSF

-593 RAGVP
+593 RADVP
-598 VPSGLDAGRSSLLSV
+598 IPSGLDRGQSSLLSI

-635 TGHLDRDALSSMIL
+635 TGRLDRDALSSMIL

-656 RPLQLLLSPDE
+656 RPLQLLLTPDE
-667 LAAQRSGGTWS
+667 LAAQRSGGAWS
-678 EIFNPSGLSN
+678 EIFNPSSLSN
-688 RLPVLVWLALVQLA
+688 RLPVLFWLALVQLA

-707 PIGFLLFRGLH
+707 PIGFLLFKGLH

-723 LSKIMAVLLLA
+723 LSKTMAVLLLA
-734 YISWLL
+734 YIPWLL
-740 AALNILDFTRLSIY
+740 AGLNILDFTRLSIY
-754 LGLAAMALVGAYI
+754 LGLAVMTLVGAYI

-772 DDIRAF
+772 DDILAF
-778 VKARWRILALEEALF
+778 LKARWRILALEEVLF
-793 LAAFLVFLGLRWANP
+793 LVAFLVFLGLRWANP

-873 LAVPLLFALTTGGA
+873 LAVPLLFALTAGGA
-887 FSLAYNLTSA
+887 FSIAYNLTSA
-897 MRQHSIARTLD
+897 MRQRTTARSLD
-908 SHSPENNKDAPPIS
+908 AYSQEHEEARLSS
-922 GPGPSWG
+922 GPGSSWG
-929 PIAAGT
+929 SIAAGI
-935 AGILLVAV
+935 AGILLVTV

-951 QLARAGLDWLRDGA
+951 QLFRSGLDKLSDHA
-965 IFPMFDYWAPSRMI
+965 SFPMFDYWAPSRMI

-988 PFWTFLFADPHAHM
+988 PFWSFLFADPHAHM

-1009 LATGLSLSLVL
+1009 LAAGLSLSLVL
-1020 DPGVLSSGWKRA
+1020 DPRALSSGWKRA
-1032 VMPLAI
+1032 VMPLAV
-1038 LGIATGALAAI
+1038 LGIAVGSLAAI

-1063 SIFIA
+1063 GIFIA
-1068 CYAHYKTLSLA
+1068 CYAHYKSLSLA

-1091 VAVSYIAF
+1091 VAVSYVAF
-1099 LPFHSNFVA
+1099 LPFHSKFVA

-1129 ALFLFIVVSYLAYE
+1129 ALFLFIVVSYLVYE
-1143 SFRYLK
+1143 NFRYLK
-1149 LHSKK
+1149 LHRINEG
-1154 DDGEGSANPIFKLAW
+1154 GEGATNPVSRLVW
-1169 PLSRRRIALIGGS
+1169 PLSPRRIALIGGS
-1182 AFFLFMFATY
+1182 SFFLFMFAAY

-1214 GVRRLLDPSGSSLH
+1214 GVRHLLNPSGSSLH

-1239 LGLGITVDL
+1239 LGIGITVDL

-1295 WGKGIWA
+1295 WGKGIWV
-1302 ILLTLLVLSVSIFP
+1302 ILLTLLVLSASIFP
-1316 VLGARSRL
+1316 VLGTRSRL
-1324 ADRFDTGFASLNGA
+1324 ADRFDTGFTSLNGA

-1365 RRDVQGSPVIA
+1365 RREVQGSPVIA

-1398 SIIGWN
+1398 SIIGWS

-1414 QFAVGERLSDLNAL
+1414 QFAVGERLSDLNTL
-1428 YTTTNPTAAATILK
+1428 YTTTNPTAAVAILK

-1451 GELERLYYPS
+1451 GELEHLYYPG
-1461 PGLDKFETMA
+1461 PGLAKFETMA

-1476 KVYSNAQVDIYR
+1476 KVFSNTQVDIYQ
-1488 VEGDS
+1488 VEDGSEGVPSL

>member
-1 MTQTTL
+1 MQT
-7 PRTSTSLLQRIQ
+7 
-19 DAWRWAIRPSSAG
+19 AWRWAIRPGAAR
-32 WSIPPLLALILLL
+32 WSVPPLLVLILLL
-45 AFLVRVYGIGWDQNG
+45 AFLVRIYGVGWDQNG
-60 FFHPDERS
+60 LFHPDERS
-68 IYLRTDCMHR
+68 IYLRTDCMYR

-88 CRQDEPFQQAEPG
+88 CTQDDPFQQAEPG
-101 FPSLTVFL
+101 FPSFTVFL
-109 DAYKSPLNPHWF
+109 DADKSPLNPHWF
-121 PLGSIVLY
+121 PLGSIILY
-129 VLVGIK
+129 VMVGIK

-162 GTVAMVYLLG
+162 GTVAMIYLLG

-201 RPETFSILF
+201 RPETFSNLFILG
-210 TLASFWF
+210 SFWF
-217 MMQVLEKNRIRDSA
+217 MMQVLEKNRLRDSA

-239 AFATKISTAPILISL
+239 AFATKISTAPILVSL
-254 AALYGYLF
+254 TALYGSLF
-262 LGALRKPS
+262 LGALRKP
-270 PAALAGTADPPDRPA
+270 AHDTLAGAGRADPQDRPA
-285 LLEKAA
+285 LLEKVA

-298 FIAIA
+298 FIAAA
-303 VYLFWTPYSIL
+303 VYLLWTPYSIL

-336 PYTVQYIGAP
+336 PYTVQYIGVP

-361 YPLGILAWVG
+361 YPLGILAWGG
-371 LLATIVIN
+371 LLATVVIN
-379 LRRPRWG
+379 LRRPRWS

-400 VTRAEVKFLRY
+400 VARAEVKFLRY
-411 TFPLMPVMI
+411 TFPLMPVII
-420 MMGAG
+420 MMGSG
-425 TALMGIDWLKRHKP
+425 TALMGVDWLKRHKP
-439 AMLKVAQIAL
+439 PMLKLAWTALVAIL
-449 GAIVAATVFY
+449 GATVFY
-459 GLAFQAVYSNP
+459 GLAFQSVYSSP

-482 NIPESTFILT
+482 NIPETSFILT
-492 DNHWDEGVPHLG
+492 DNHWDEGVPDLG
-504 RYHLEQI
+504 RYRLAQV
-511 PIFNGDTLEKI
+511 PIFEGDTIPKI
-522 DSMAADL
+522 NSMAANL

-598 VPSGLDAGRSSLLSV
+598 MLSGLDGDRSSLLSI

-635 TGHLDRDALSSMIL
+635 TGRLDRDALASMIL
-649 NVVPQPE
+649 NVEQGPD
-656 RPLQLLLSPDE
+656 RPLQLLLTQDE
-667 LAAQRSGGTWS
+667 LAAQRNGGTWS

-688 RLPVLVWLALVQLA
+688 RLPILVWLALLQLA
-702 SLAVL
+702 SLAIL

-734 YISWLL
+734 YLPWLL

-754 LGLAAMALVGAYI
+754 LGLAGMASAGVYI
-767 AVTRR
+767 AVVRR
-772 DDIRAF
+772 DSILAF
-778 VKARWRILALEEALF
+778 LKTRWRILALEEALF
-793 LAAFLVFLGLRWANP
+793 LAVFLIFLGLRWATP

-826 NAVIRSS
+826 NAIIRSS

-873 LAVPLLFALTTGGA
+873 LAVPLLFALTAGGS
-887 FSLAYNLTSA
+887 FSIVYNLTSA
-897 MRQHSIARTLD
+897 MRQRSIAQSLD
-908 SHSPENNKDAPPIS
+908 AHRHGHDGGGHSNS

-929 PIAAGT
+929 PAAAGI
-935 AGILLVAV
+935 AGILLVTV
-943 LGNLGALT
+943 LGNLGAIT
-951 QLARAGLDWLRDGA
+951 QLARAGLDKLRDGA
-965 IFPMFDYWAPSRMI
+965 SFPMFDYWAPSRMI

-1009 LATGLSLSLVL
+1009 LAAGLSMSLVL
-1020 DPGVLSSGWKRA
+1020 DSGALSSGWKRGLI
-1032 VMPLAI
+1032 PLAV
-1038 LGIATGALAAI
+1038 LGIAAGSLAAI

-1063 SIFIA
+1063 GIFIA
-1068 CYAHYKTLSLA
+1068 TYAHYKSLSLA
-1079 FFKSASL
+1079 FFKSAFL
-1086 KALFA
+1086 KALFT

-1099 LPFHSNFVA
+1099 LPFHSRFVT
-1108 FSAGVHNSNFQT
+1108 FSAGIHSSNFQT

-1143 SFRYLK
+1143 SFRYMTLRRM
-1149 LHSKK
+1149 
-1154 DDGEGSANPIFKLAW
+1154 DEDGERSASPVSRLAR
-1169 PLSRRRIALIGGS
+1169 PLSPRRIALAGGS
-1182 AFFLFMFATY
+1182 AFLLFTLAAY
-1192 LIAGG
+1192 LTAGG

-1208 VTAALL
+1208 VIAALL
-1214 GVRRLLDPSGSSLH
+1214 GVRRLLDRANSSLH
-1228 HLFILVLVIGA
+1228 HLFLLVLVIGA

-1282 LMTSARISWRSMT
+1282 LMTSMRISWRNMT

-1302 ILLTLLVLSVSIFP
+1302 GLLTLLVLSVSIFP
-1316 VLGARSRL
+1316 VLGTRSRL
-1324 ADRFDTGFASLNGA
+1324 ADRFDTGFTGLNGA
-1338 AFMEEAVY
+1338 AFMEETEY
-1346 SDAEGPIELR
+1346 NDAEGPIELR

-1365 RRDVQGSPVIA
+1365 RREVKGSPVIA

-1398 SIIGWN
+1398 SIIGWS

-1414 QFAVGERLSDLNAL
+1414 QFAVGDRLSDLSTL
-1428 YTTTNPTAAATILK
+1428 YTTTDATAAAAVLR
-1442 RYDVEYIIV
+1442 RYNVEYIIV
-1451 GELERLYYPS
+1451 GELERLYYPA
-1461 PGLDKFETMA
+1461 PGLAKFETMA

-1488 VEGDS
+1488 VEDDSGGAAA

>member
-1 MTQTTL
+1 MTPATL
-7 PRTSTSLLQRIQ
+7 PQRIH
-19 DAWRWAIRPSSAG
+19 DAWRWAIRPDRAG
-32 WSIPPLLALILLL
+32 WSVPPLLVLILLL
-45 AFLVRVYGIGWDQNG
+45 AFLVRAYGLDWDQNG
-60 FFHPDERS
+60 LFHPDERS
-68 IYLRTDCMHR
+68 VYLRTDCMYR

-88 CRQDEPFQQAEPG
+88 CTQYDPFRQAEPG

-109 DAYKSPLNPHWF
+109 DADRSPLNPHWF

-129 VLVGIK
+129 VMVGIK
-135 LLASPFFTMELRDL
+135 LLASPFLTMEFRDM
-149 ALAGRL
+149 AVAGRL

-162 GTVAMVYLLG
+162 ATVAMVYFLG
-172 KRLYNK
+172 KRLYGR
-178 NAGLLAAALVAFA
+178 NAGLLAAALTAFA

-201 RPETFSILF
+201 RPETFSNLF
-210 TLASFWF
+210 ILASFWF

-231 FLGLFIGL
+231 LLGLFIGL
-239 AFATKISTAPILISL
+239 AFAAKISTAPILIPL

-262 LGALRKPS
+262 LRALRKPS
-270 PAALAGTADPPDRPA
+270 
-285 LLEKAA
+285 LLENTA

-336 PYTVQYIGAP
+336 PYTVQYIETP
-346 KLLYELQQTVTWGLG
+346 KLLYELRQTVAWGLG
-361 YPLGILAWVG
+361 YPLGLLAWGG
-371 LLATIVIN
+371 LLAAVVIN
-379 LRRPRWG
+379 LRRPGWG
-386 QVLILLWAIPLLII
+386 QLLILLWAIPLLII
-400 VTRAEVKFLRY
+400 VVRAEVKFLRY

-425 TALMGIDWLKRHKP
+425 TALMGIDWLKRRKP
-439 AMLKVAQIAL
+439 AMLKPAQIAL
-449 GAIVAATVFY
+449 GVVVAATVLY

-482 NIPESTFILT
+482 NIPEESFILT

-504 RYHLEQI
+504 RYNLAQV
-511 PIFNGDTLEKI
+511 PIFDGDTLPKI
-522 DSMAADL
+522 DSMASDL

-545 VARAPERYP
+545 VARATERYP

-568 GYQLEE
+568 GYELEQ

-587 VDDPFR
+587 VDDPFG

-598 VPSGLDAGRSSLLSV
+598 APDGLDVGQSRLLSI

-618 DNDHITYDHP
+618 DNDHVTYDHP

-635 TGHLDRDALSSMIL
+635 TGRLDKDALAAMIMS
-649 NVVPQPE
+649 VEPQPD
-656 RPLQLLLSPDE
+656 RPLQLLLTPDE

-678 EIFNPSGLSN
+678 EIFDPSGLSN

-723 LSKIMAVLLLA
+723 LSKTLAVLLLA
-734 YISWLL
+734 YMPWLL
-740 AALNILDFTRLSIY
+740 AALGVLDFTRLSIY
-754 LGLAAMALVGAYI
+754 LGLAVMALIGAYI

-772 DDIRAF
+772 DDILAF
-778 VKARWRILALEEALF
+778 LKARWRTLALEEALF
-793 LAAFLVFLGLRWANP
+793 LVAFLVFLGLRWANP

-833 SIPPYDPWFAGGYL
+833 TIPPYDPWFAGGYL

-873 LAVPLLFALTTGGA
+873 MAVPLLFALTAGGA
-887 FSLAYNLTSA
+887 FSIAYNLTSA
-897 MRQHSIARTLD
+897 MRQRS
-908 SHSPENNKDAPPIS
+908 SE
-922 GPGPSWG
+922 PGPSWG
-929 PIAAGT
+929 PAAAGI
-935 AGILLVAV
+935 AGALMVAV
-943 LGNLGALT
+943 LGNLGAIT
-951 QLARAGLDWLRDGA
+951 QLARAGLDRVRDGVS
-965 IFPMFDYWAPSRMI
+965 FPMFDYWAPSRMI

-1009 LATGLSLSLVL
+1009 LAAGLSLSLAL
-1020 DPGVLSSGWKRA
+1020 DPKALSSGWKRA
-1032 VMPLAI
+1032 AMPMAF
-1038 LGIATGALAAI
+1038 LGVAAGSLAAI

-1063 SIFIA
+1063 AVFIA
-1068 CYAHYKTLSLA
+1068 CYAHYKSLSLA

-1091 VAVSYIAF
+1091 VAVSYVAF
-1099 LPFHSNFVA
+1099 LPFHSKFVA
-1108 FSAGVHNSNFQT
+1108 FSAGIHNSNFQT

-1143 SFRYLK
+1143 GFKYLK
-1149 LHSKK
+1149 PRVTNEG
-1154 DDGEGSANPIFKLAW
+1154 GEARPS
-1169 PLSRRRIALIGGS
+1169 PLSKLVLPLSPRRIALLAGS
-1182 AFFLFMFATY
+1182 VFFIFMLAVY
-1192 LIAGG
+1192 LTVGG

-1208 VTAALL
+1208 VIAALL
-1214 GVRRLLDPSGSSLH
+1214 GVRRLLDWDDSSIH

-1282 LMTSARISWRSMT
+1282 LTTSARISWRNMT
-1295 WGKGIWA
+1295 WGKSVWA
-1302 ILLTLLVLSVSIFP
+1302 GLLALLVLTVSIFP
-1316 VLGARSRL
+1316 VLGARARL
-1324 ADRFDTGFASLNGA
+1324 ADRFDTSFTGLNGA
-1338 AFMEEAVY
+1338 AFMEETEYV
-1346 SDAEGPIELR
+1346 DPEGPIELK
-1356 HDWDAIQWL
+1356 HDWEAIQWL
-1365 RRDVQGSPVIA
+1365 RSEVQGSPVIA
-1376 EGSTEPHRYRWGGRF
+1376 EGSTEPDRYRWGGRF

-1404 WHQIQQRHGE
+1404 WHQTQQRHGE
-1414 QFAVGERLSDLNAL
+1414 QSAVGERLSDLNTL
-1428 YTTTNPTAAATILK
+1428 YTTRNPNAAAPILR
-1442 RYDVEYIIV
+1442 RYDVEYVVV
-1451 GELERLYYPS
+1451 GELERLYYPA
-1461 PGLDKFETMA
+1461 PGLDKFEAMA

-1488 VEGDS
+1488 VEGDSEDDAT

>member
-1 MTQTTL
+1 MQ
-7 PRTSTSLLQRIQ
+7 PASSSTSLLRRIQ
-19 DAWRWAIRPSSAG
+19 DAWRWAIRPNAVG
-32 WSIPPLLALILLL
+32 WSVPPLLALILLL
-45 AFLVRVYGIGWDQNG
+45 AFLVRVYGVEWDQNG

-68 IYLRTDCMHR
+68 IYLRTDCMYR

-88 CRQDEPFQQAEPG
+88 CTQHEPFQQAEPG
-101 FPSLTVFL
+101 FPSPTVFL

-172 KRLYNK
+172 KRLYSK

-239 AFATKISTAPILISL
+239 AFSTKISTAPILASL

-262 LGALRKPS
+262 LGALRKPE
-270 PAALAGTADPPDRPA
+270 
-285 LLEKAA
+285 LLENAA

-336 PYTVQYIGAP
+336 PYTVQYMGTP
-346 KLLYELQQTVTWGLG
+346 KLLYELQQTVSWGLG
-361 YPLGILAWVG
+361 YPLGILAWGG
-371 LLATIVIN
+371 LLATVVIN

-439 AMLKVAQIAL
+439 AMLKAAQIAL
-449 GAIVAATVFY
+449 GTIVAATVFY
-459 GLAFQAVYSNP
+459 GLAFQNVYSNP

-482 NIPESTFILT
+482 NIPEDTFILT
-492 DNHWDEGVPHLG
+492 DNHWDEGVPNLG
-504 RYHLEQI
+504 RYRLEQI
-511 PIFNGDTLEKI
+511 PIFNGDTTSKI
-522 DSMAADL
+522 DSMASNL

-598 VPSGLDAGRSSLLSV
+598 MPSGLDRGQSSLVSINL
-613 NMGYA
+613 GYA

-635 TGHLDRDALSSMIL
+635 TGRLDSDVLASMIL
-649 NVVPQPE
+649 NVEPQPE
-656 RPLQLLLSPDE
+656 RPLQLLLTPDE
-667 LAAQRSGGTWS
+667 LAAQRSGGAWS
-678 EIFNPSGLSN
+678 EIFSPSGLSN

-702 SLAVL
+702 SLAFL
-707 PIGFLLFRGLH
+707 PVGFLLFRGLR

-723 LSKIMAVLLLA
+723 LSKTMAVLLLA
-734 YISWLL
+734 YLPWLL

-754 LGLAAMALVGAYI
+754 LGLAVMAIAGAYI

-772 DDIRAF
+772 DDILAF
-778 VKARWRILALEEALF
+778 LKARWRVLALEEALF
-793 LAAFLVFLGLRWANP
+793 LVAFLVFLGLRWANP

-852 GQFILATLIKAT
+852 GQFILAALIKAT

-873 LAVPLLFALTTGGA
+873 LAVPLLFALTAGGA
-887 FSLAYNLTSA
+887 FSIAYNLTSA
-897 MRQHSIARTLD
+897 MRQRSTARPLGAHSQEHAGAL
-908 SHSPENNKDAPPIS
+908 SSS

-929 PIAAGT
+929 PVAAGI
-935 AGILLVAV
+935 AGILLVAI

-951 QLARAGLDWLRDGA
+951 QLARAGLDWLRDRAG
-965 IFPMFDYWAPSRMI
+965 FPMFDYWAPSRMI

-1002 IVIPFTL
+1002 IVIPFTI
-1009 LATGLSLSLVL
+1009 LAAGLSLSLVL
-1020 DPGVLSSGWKRA
+1020 DPKALSLGWKRA
-1032 VMPLAI
+1032 VMPLAA
-1038 LGIATGALAAI
+1038 LGIATGSLAAI
-1049 NTWDYPTYMALGIA
+1049 NTWDYPTYMALGI
-1063 SIFIA
+1063 SGIFIA
-1068 CYAHYKTLSLA
+1068 CYTHYKSLSLA
-1079 FFKSASL
+1079 FFKSASF

-1091 VAVSYIAF
+1091 VAVSYVAF
-1099 LPFHSNFVA
+1099 LPFHSRFVA

-1143 SFRYLK
+1143 SFRYMK
-1149 LHSKK
+1149 LQRVNEG
-1154 DDGEGSANPIFKLAW
+1154 GEGQAS
-1169 PLSRRRIALIGGS
+1169 PLSKLISPRRIALIGGT
-1182 AFFLFMFATY
+1182 ALFLLILAAY
-1192 LIAGG
+1192 LTADG

-1208 VTAALL
+1208 LTAALL
-1214 GVRRLLDPSGSSLH
+1214 GVRRLLDPSDSSLH
-1228 HLFILVLVIGA
+1228 HLFILVMVIGA

-1295 WGKGIWA
+1295 WGKGIWTG
-1302 ILLTLLVLSVSIFP
+1302 LLTLLVLSVSIFP
-1316 VLGARSRL
+1316 VLGTRSRL
-1324 ADRFDTGFASLNGA
+1324 ADRFDTSFTGLNGA
-1338 AFMEEAVY
+1338 AFMEKTQY
-1346 SDAEGPIELR
+1346 SDPEGPIELR

-1365 RRDVQGSPVIA
+1365 RSEVQGSPVIA

-1414 QFAVGERLSDLNAL
+1414 QFAVGERLSDLNTL
-1428 YTTTNPTAAATILK
+1428 YTTTNATTASAVL
-1442 RYDVEYIIV
+1442 RHYDVEYIIV
-1451 GELERLYYPS
+1451 GELERLYYPAT
-1461 PGLDKFETMA
+1461 GLAKFEAMA
-1471 DQGVV
+1471 DKGVV

-1488 VEGDS
+1488 VEGGSESFPSL